1 MFGTR
6 KWLGVALF
14 AATIQTSHLAAQQTA
29 PAGRGALRRELIE
42 RFDKDGDGEISREER
57 AAARKGLRQGG
68 RVQQKLVETV
78 LPESV
83 RVVRDV
89 EYARVG
95 DQPLLLDLYLPK
107 PEGEP
112 FPVVIWVH
120 GGAWQAGSKDLCRA
134 AFLSGE
140 GYAVVSINYRLTD
153 VAPFPAQIHDCK
165 AAVRWVR
172 AHAKEYGFDPA
183 RIGVW
188 GSSAGGHLVA
198 LLGTSAGIRELEGD
212 IGGNL
217 DQSSRVQAVCDFC
230 GPSTFRAEDYEHEP
244 DKPRGAGPQVVQKLL
259 GGPLNKNPEKARLAS
274 PIEHVSKDDPPF
286 LIVHGEKDNVVP
298 VKHSRL
304 LADALRKAGADVTLK
319 VVPDAGHGVG
329 GLANRKMV
337 AEFFDQHLKRRP
349 ASRPVGSAAE

>member
-1 MFGTR
+1 MFGIRT
-6 KWLGVALF
+6 WLGVVLL

-29 PAGRGALRRELIE
+29 PAGQGALRPELIK
-42 RFDKDGDGEISREER
+42 RFDKDGDGKISREER
-57 AAARKGLRQGG
+57 AAAREELRQGG
-68 RVQQKLVETV
+68 RMGQKLVQTV
-78 LPESV
+78 LPEGV

-95 DQPLLLDLYLPK
+95 DKHLLLDIYLPK
-107 PEGEP
+107 SEGEP
-112 FPVVIWVH
+112 LPVVIWVH
-120 GGAWQAGSKDLCRA
+120 GGAWQAGSKDPCRA
-134 AFLSGE
+134 VFLSGE

-153 VAPFPAQIHDCK
+153 VALFPAQIHDCK

-183 RIGVW
+183 RVGVW

-198 LLGTSAGIRELEGD
+198 LLGTSGGIRELEGD

-230 GPSTFRAEDYEHEP
+230 GPSTFRAEDSEQDP
-244 DKPRGAGPQVVQKLL
+244 DKPREAGPQVAQKLL
-259 GGPLNKNPEKARLAS
+259 GGPLNKNREKARLAS
-274 PIEHVSKDDPPF
+274 PVEHVSKDDPPF

-304 LADALRKAGADVTLK
+304 LADALRRAGVDVTLK

-329 GLANRKMV
+329 GLVDRKMV
-337 AEFFDQHLKRRP
+337 AEFFDQHLKRGP
-349 ASRPVGSAAE
+349 VSQPVGSSVE